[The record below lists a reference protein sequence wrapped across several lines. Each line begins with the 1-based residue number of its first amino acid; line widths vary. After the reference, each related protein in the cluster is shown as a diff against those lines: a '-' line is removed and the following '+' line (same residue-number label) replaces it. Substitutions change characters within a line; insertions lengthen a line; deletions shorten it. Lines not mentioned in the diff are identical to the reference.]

1 MKIEDKDFIALVLSR
16 SLNETM
22 IERDLFKEIFKDNTE
37 EIKSLKLEVK
47 RLRDLGEDNI
57 NIVINK

>member
-37 EIKSLKLEVK
+37 EIKALKQEIK
-47 RLRDLGEDNI
+47 RLRNLGEDNI